1 MKKYSVTFVHAIYE
15 GIIIRIWQV
24 FLFIFI
30 FNTEII
36 YD

>member
-15 GIIIRIWQV
+15 EIIIHIWQV

-30 FNTEII
+30 FNTGII
-36 YD
+36 YN